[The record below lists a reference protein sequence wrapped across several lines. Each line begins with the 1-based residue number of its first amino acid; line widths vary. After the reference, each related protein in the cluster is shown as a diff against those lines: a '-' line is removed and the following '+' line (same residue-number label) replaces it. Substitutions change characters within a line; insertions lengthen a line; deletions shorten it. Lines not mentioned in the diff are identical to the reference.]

1 MKKVNISSDKEMSS
15 KFKSQSSLTLE
26 SPKSLMTI
34 AHLVTRKFT
43 GASERN
49 LSMDCLDN
57 MLFWVLLDFFK
68 KSLIKRFSSRF
79 IFKQTKKYL
88 ERQEKHCQRDEEA

>member
-15 KFKSQSSLTLE
+15 KVKSQSSLTLE

-34 AHLVTRKFT
+34 AHLVTRKLT

-49 LSMDCLDN
+49 LSMDSLDN
-57 MLFWVLLDFFK
+57 ILDFLQVG
-68 KSLIKRFSSRF
+68 S
-79 IFKQTKKYL
+79 
-88 ERQEKHCQRDEEA
+88 C